1 MQDVCV
7 FCGASPGEN
16 PIFMQSAKA
25 LGEAISHASMGL
37 VYGGAKVGLMG
48 QVANAVLA
56 GGQKVVG
63 VIPQSFAHKVS
74 HEGLTQLHVVDSM
87 HTRKAMMFE
96 LAGACIALPGG
107 FGTLEELT
115 EVLTWAQLGF
125 HQKPIGLLNINGY
138 YDALLSFFD
147 QAVLAGFLKPK
158 HLELLIVHHDP
169 TQLLQLL
176 KDYKPQTVVTV
187 SYTHLRAHET

>member
-1 MQDVCV
+1 MWKRRILMQDVCV
-7 FCGASPGEN
+7 FCGSSPGKD
-16 PIFMQSAKA
+16 PVFMQSAKA
-25 LGEAISHASMGL
+25 LGDAISSASMGL
-37 VYGGAKVGLMG
+37 IYGGAHVGLMG
-48 QVANAVLA
+48 QVADAVLA

-63 VIPQSFAHKVS
+63 IIPQSFAHKVS
-74 HEGLTQLHVVDSM
+74 HEGLTELHVVDSM

-115 EVLTWAQLGF
+115 EVLTWAQLDF

-138 YDALLSFFD
+138 YDALLTFFD
-147 QAVLAGFLKPK
+147 QAVLSGFIKPQ

-169 TQLLQLL
+169 TKLLQLL
-176 KDYKPQTVVTV
+176 EDYKPHTVTKW
-187 SYTHLRAHET
+187 SN

>member
-7 FCGASPGEN
+7 FCGSSEDQDPVYMAA
-16 PIFMQSAKA
+16 AKA
-25 LGEAISHASMGL
+25 LGDAISERSLGL
-37 VYGGAKVGLMG
+37 VYGGAQVGLMG
-48 QVANAVLA
+48 QVADAVLA

-63 VIPQSFAHKVS
+63 IIPQSFAHKVS
-74 HEGLTQLHVVDSM
+74 HAGLTQLHVVDSM

-115 EVLTWAQLGF
+115 EVLTWAQLEF

-138 YDALLSFFD
+138 YDALLTFFD
-147 QAVLAGFLKPK
+147 QAVLAGFIKPK
-158 HLELLIVHHDP
+158 HLQLLIVEDDP
-169 TQLLQLL
+169 IKLLQRLQ
-176 KDYKPQTVVTV
+176 DYNPPAQSKWTD
-187 SYTHLRAHET
+187 

>member
-7 FCGASPGEN
+7 FCGASPGEK

-25 LGEAISHASMGL
+25 LGEAISSASMGL

-74 HEGLTQLHVVDSM
+74 HEGLTELHVVDSM

-169 TQLLQLL
+169 TKLLQLL
-176 KDYKPQTVVTV
+176 EDYKPKTVAKW
-187 SYTHLRAHET
+187 SN

>member
-7 FCGASPGEN
+7 FCGSSPGED
-16 PIFMQSAKA
+16 PVFMQSAKA
-25 LGEAISHASMGL
+25 LGEAMGKASMGL
-37 VYGGAKVGLMG
+37 VYGGAHVGLMG
-48 QVANAVLA
+48 QVADAVLA

-74 HEGLTQLHVVDSM
+74 HTELTELHVVDSM

-115 EVLTWAQLGF
+115 EVLTWAQLEL

-138 YDALLSFFD
+138 YDALLAFFD
-147 QAVLAGFLKPK
+147 QAVLAGFIKPQ

-169 TQLLQLL
+169 TELL
-176 KDYKPQTVVTV
+176 KLLEDYKPKHVTKW
-187 SYTHLRAHET
+187 SH

>member
-7 FCGASPGEN
+7 FCGSSPGED
-16 PIFMQSAKA
+16 PVFMQSAKA
-25 LGEAISHASMGL
+25 LGEAIGKASMGL
-37 VYGGAKVGLMG
+37 VYGGAHVGLMG
-48 QVANAVLA
+48 QVADAVLA

-74 HEGLTQLHVVDSM
+74 HTGLTELHVVDSM

-115 EVLTWAQLGF
+115 EVLTWAQLEF

-138 YDALLSFFD
+138 YDALLTFFD
-147 QAVLAGFLKPK
+147 QAVLAGFIKPQ

-169 TQLLQLL
+169 TELL
-176 KDYKPQTVVTV
+176 KLLEDYKPKHVTKW
-187 SYTHLRAHET
+187 SH

>member
-7 FCGASPGEN
+7 FCGSSAGED
-16 PIFMQSAKA
+16 PVFMQSAKA
-25 LGEAISHASMGL
+25 LGQAISKASMGL
-37 VYGGAKVGLMG
+37 VYGGAHVGLMG
-48 QVANAVLA
+48 QVADAVLA

-74 HEGLTQLHVVDSM
+74 HAGLTQLHVVDSM

-115 EVLTWAQLGF
+115 EVLTWAQLEF

-138 YDALLSFFD
+138 YDALLAFFD
-147 QAVLAGFLKPK
+147 QAVLAGFIKPQ

-169 TQLLQLL
+169 TELL
-176 KDYKPQTVVTV
+176 KLLENYRPKSVTKW
-187 SYTHLRAHET
+187 SH

>member
-7 FCGASPGEN
+7 FCGSSPGED
-16 PIFMQSAKA
+16 PVFMQSAKA
-25 LGEAISHASMGL
+25 LGEAIGKASMGL
-37 VYGGAKVGLMG
+37 VYGGAHVGLMG
-48 QVANAVLA
+48 QVADAVLA

-74 HEGLTQLHVVDSM
+74 HTGLTELHVVDSM

-115 EVLTWAQLGF
+115 EVLTWAQLEF

-138 YDALLSFFD
+138 YDALLAFFD
-147 QAVLAGFLKPK
+147 QAVLAGFIKPQ

-169 TQLLQLL
+169 TELL
-176 KDYKPQTVVTV
+176 KLLEDYKPKHVTKW
-187 SYTHLRAHET
+187 SH

>member
-7 FCGASPGEN
+7 FCGSSPGED
-16 PIFMQSAKA
+16 PVFMQSAKA
-25 LGEAISHASMGL
+25 LGEAIGKASMGL
-37 VYGGAKVGLMG
+37 VYGGAHVGLMG
-48 QVANAVLA
+48 QVADAVLA

-74 HEGLTQLHVVDSM
+74 HTELTELHVVDSM

-115 EVLTWAQLGF
+115 EVLTWAQLEF

-138 YDALLSFFD
+138 YDALLAFFD
-147 QAVLAGFLKPK
+147 QAVLAGFIKPQ

-169 TQLLQLL
+169 TELL
-176 KDYKPQTVVTV
+176 KLLDDYKPKHVTKW
-187 SYTHLRAHET
+187 SH

>member
-7 FCGASPGEN
+7 FCGSSPGED
-16 PIFMQSAKA
+16 PVFMQSAKA
-25 LGEAISHASMGL
+25 LGEAMGKASMGL
-37 VYGGAKVGLMG
+37 VYGGAHVGLMG
-48 QVANAVLA
+48 QVADAVLA

-74 HEGLTQLHVVDSM
+74 HTELTELHVVDSM

-115 EVLTWAQLGF
+115 EVLTWAQLEF

-138 YDALLSFFD
+138 YDALLAFFD
-147 QAVLAGFLKPK
+147 QAVLAGFIKPQ

-169 TQLLQLL
+169 TELL
-176 KDYKPQTVVTV
+176 KLLEDYKPKHVTKW
-187 SYTHLRAHET
+187 SH

>member
-7 FCGASPGEN
+7 FCGSSSGQN
-16 PIFMQSAKA
+16 PVFMQAAQA
-25 LGEAISHASMGL
+25 LGKAISDANMGL
-37 VYGGAKVGLMG
+37 IYGGAQVGLMG
-48 QVANAVLA
+48 QVADAVLA

-74 HEGLTQLHVVDSM
+74 HAGLTQLHVVDSM

-115 EVLTWAQLGF
+115 EVLTWAQLEF

-147 QAVLAGFLKPK
+147 QAVSAGFIKPA

-169 TQLLQLL
+169 IELLKLLQA
-176 KDYKPQTVVTV
+176 YTPV
-187 SYTHLRAHET
+187 SVAKWSS

>member
-7 FCGASPGEN
+7 FCGSSSGKN
-16 PIFMQSAKA
+16 PIFMQAAQA
-25 LGEAISHASMGL
+25 LGKAISDANMGL
-37 VYGGAKVGLMG
+37 IYGGAQVGLMG
-48 QVANAVLA
+48 QVADAVLA

-74 HEGLTQLHVVDSM
+74 HAGLTQLHVVDSM

-115 EVLTWAQLGF
+115 EVLTWAQLEF

-147 QAVLAGFLKPK
+147 QAVSAGFIKPA

-169 TQLLQLL
+169 IELLKLLQA
-176 KDYKPQTVVTV
+176 YTPV
-187 SYTHLRAHET
+187 SVAKWSS

>member
-7 FCGASPGEN
+7 FCGSSPGED
-16 PIFMQSAKA
+16 PVFMQSAKA
-25 LGEAISHASMGL
+25 LGEAIGKASMGL
-37 VYGGAKVGLMG
+37 VYGGAHVGLMG
-48 QVANAVLA
+48 QVADAVLA

-74 HEGLTQLHVVDSM
+74 HTELTELHVVDSM

-96 LAGACIALPGG
+96 LADACIALPGG

-115 EVLTWAQLGF
+115 EVLTWAQLEL

-138 YDALLSFFD
+138 YDALLAFFD
-147 QAVLAGFLKPK
+147 QAVLAGFIKPQ

-169 TQLLQLL
+169 TELL
-176 KDYKPQTVVTV
+176 KLLEDYKPKHVTKW
-187 SYTHLRAHET
+187 SH

>member
-7 FCGASPGEN
+7 FCGSSPGED
-16 PIFMQSAKA
+16 PVFMQSAKA
-25 LGEAISHASMGL
+25 LGEAIGKASMGL
-37 VYGGAKVGLMG
+37 VYGGAHVGLMG
-48 QVANAVLA
+48 QVADAVLA

-74 HEGLTQLHVVDSM
+74 HTELTELHVVDSM

-115 EVLTWAQLGF
+115 EVLTWAQLEF

-138 YDALLSFFD
+138 YDALLAFFD
-147 QAVLAGFLKPK
+147 QAVLAGFIKPL

-169 TQLLQLL
+169 TELL
-176 KDYKPQTVVTV
+176 KLLEDYKPKHVTKW
-187 SYTHLRAHET
+187 SH

>member
-1 MQDVCV
+1 MC

-96 LAGACIALPGG
+96 LAGACIALPG
-107 FGTLEELT
+107 
-115 EVLTWAQLGF
+115 VLV
-125 HQKPIGLLNINGY
+125 P
-138 YDALLSFFD
+138 
-147 QAVLAGFLKPK
+147 
-158 HLELLIVHHDP
+158 
-169 TQLLQLL
+169 
-176 KDYKPQTVVTV
+176 
-187 SYTHLRAHET
+187 

>member
-1 MQDVCV
+1 
-7 FCGASPGEN
+7 
-16 PIFMQSAKA
+16 MQSAKA

-176 KDYKPQTVVTV
+176 KDYKPQTVVKW
-187 SYTHLRAHET
+187 AN

>member
-1 MQDVCV
+1 MQNVCV
-7 FCGASPGEN
+7 FCGASPGKD
-16 PIFMQSAKA
+16 PLFMASAKA
-25 LGEAISHASMGL
+25 LGAAISSASMGL
-37 VYGGAKVGLMG
+37 VYGGAHVGLMG
-48 QVANAVLA
+48 QVADAVLA

-63 VIPQSFAHKVS
+63 VIPEAFAKNVS

-96 LAGACIALPGG
+96 LADASIALPGG

-138 YDALLSFFD
+138 YDALLAFFD
-147 QAVLAGFLKPK
+147 QAVLAGFIKPV
-158 HLELLIVHHDP
+158 HLELLIVHDDP
-169 TQLLQLL
+169 TKLIKLLQG
-176 KDYKPQTVVTV
+176 YQPPQVD
-187 SYTHLRAHET
+187 

>member
-7 FCGASPGEN
+7 FCGSSPGED
-16 PIFMQSAKA
+16 PVFMQSAKA
-25 LGEAISHASMGL
+25 LGEAIGKASMGL
-37 VYGGAKVGLMG
+37 VYGGAHVGLMG
-48 QVANAVLA
+48 QVADAVLA

-74 HEGLTQLHVVDSM
+74 HAGLTELHVVDSM

-115 EVLTWAQLGF
+115 EVLTWAQLEF

-138 YDALLSFFD
+138 YDALLAFFD
-147 QAVLAGFLKPK
+147 QAVLAGFIKPQ

-169 TQLLQLL
+169 IELL
-176 KDYKPQTVVTV
+176 KLLEDYKPKHVTKW
-187 SYTHLRAHET
+187 SH

>member
-7 FCGASPGEN
+7 FCGSSAGED
-16 PIFMQSAKA
+16 PVFMQSAKA
-25 LGEAISHASMGL
+25 LGQAIGKASMGL
-37 VYGGAKVGLMG
+37 VYGGAHVGLMG
-48 QVANAVLA
+48 QVADAVLA

-74 HEGLTQLHVVDSM
+74 HTGLTELHVVDSM

-115 EVLTWAQLGF
+115 EVLTWAQLEF

-138 YDALLSFFD
+138 YDALLAFFD
-147 QAVLAGFLKPK
+147 QAVLAGFIKPQ

-169 TQLLQLL
+169 TELL
-176 KDYKPQTVVTV
+176 KLLEDYKPKHVTKW
-187 SYTHLRAHET
+187 SH

>member
-7 FCGASPGEN
+7 FCGSSPGEN
-16 PIFMQSAKA
+16 PLFMQSAKA
-25 LGEAISHASMGL
+25 LGEAISSKSMGL
-37 VYGGAKVGLMG
+37 VYGGAQVGLMG
-48 QVANAVLA
+48 QVADAVLA
-56 GGQKVVG
+56 GGQKVIG

-74 HEGLTQLHVVDSM
+74 HEGLTELHVVDSM
-87 HTRKAMMFE
+87 HTRKAVMFE

-138 YDALLSFFD
+138 YDALLVFFD
-147 QAVLAGFLKPK
+147 QAVLAGFIKPE

-169 TQLLQLL
+169 SELL
-176 KDYKPQTVVTV
+176 KLLEDYRPQNVAKW
-187 SYTHLRAHET
+187 SR

>member
-7 FCGASPGEN
+7 FCGSSAGED
-16 PIFMQSAKA
+16 PVFMQSAKA
-25 LGEAISHASMGL
+25 LGQAISKASMGL
-37 VYGGAKVGLMG
+37 VYGGAHVGLMG
-48 QVANAVLA
+48 QVADAVLA

-74 HEGLTQLHVVDSM
+74 HAGLTQLHVVDSM

-115 EVLTWAQLGF
+115 EVLTWAQLEF

-138 YDALLSFFD
+138 YNALLAFFD
-147 QAVLAGFLKPK
+147 QAVLAGFIKPQ

-169 TQLLQLL
+169 TELL
-176 KDYKPQTVVTV
+176 KLLEDYRPKSVTKW
-187 SYTHLRAHET
+187 SH

>member
-7 FCGASPGEN
+7 FCGSSPGED
-16 PIFMQSAKA
+16 PVFMQSAKA
-25 LGEAISHASMGL
+25 LGEAISKASMGL
-37 VYGGAKVGLMG
+37 VYGGAHVGLMG
-48 QVANAVLA
+48 QVADAVLA

-74 HEGLTQLHVVDSM
+74 HTGLTELHVVDSM

-115 EVLTWAQLGF
+115 EVLTWAQLEF

-138 YDALLSFFD
+138 YDALLTFFD
-147 QAVLAGFLKPK
+147 QAVLAGFIKPQ

-169 TQLLQLL
+169 TELL
-176 KDYKPQTVVTV
+176 KLLEDYKPKHATKWP
-187 SYTHLRAHET
+187 H

>member
-7 FCGASPGEN
+7 FCGSSPGED
-16 PIFMQSAKA
+16 PVFMQSAKA
-25 LGEAISHASMGL
+25 LGEAIGKASMGL
-37 VYGGAKVGLMG
+37 VYGGAHVGLMG
-48 QVANAVLA
+48 QVADAVLA

-74 HEGLTQLHVVDSM
+74 HSELTELHVVDSM

-115 EVLTWAQLGF
+115 EVLTWAQLEF

-138 YDALLSFFD
+138 YDALLAFFD
-147 QAVLAGFLKPK
+147 QAVLAGFIKPQ

-169 TQLLQLL
+169 TELL
-176 KDYKPQTVVTV
+176 KLLEDYKPKHVTKW
-187 SYTHLRAHET
+187 SH

>member
-115 EVLTWAQLGF
+115 EVRTWAQVGF
-125 HQKPIGLLNINGY
+125 HQKPIGFLNINGY

-158 HLELLIVHHDP
+158 HLELRIVHHDP

-176 KDYKPQTVVTV
+176 KDYKPQTVVKW
-187 SYTHLRAHET
+187 AN

>member
-1 MQDVCV
+1 
-7 FCGASPGEN
+7 
-16 PIFMQSAKA
+16 
-25 LGEAISHASMGL
+25 
-37 VYGGAKVGLMG
+37 
-48 QVANAVLA
+48 
-56 GGQKVVG
+56 
-63 VIPQSFAHKVS
+63 
-74 HEGLTQLHVVDSM
+74 VDSM

-138 YDALLSFFD
+138 YDALLVFFD
-147 QAVLAGFLKPK
+147 QAVLAGFIKPQ

-169 TQLLQLL
+169 SELL
-176 KDYKPQTVVTV
+176 KLLEDYRPQNVAKW
-187 SYTHLRAHET
+187 SR